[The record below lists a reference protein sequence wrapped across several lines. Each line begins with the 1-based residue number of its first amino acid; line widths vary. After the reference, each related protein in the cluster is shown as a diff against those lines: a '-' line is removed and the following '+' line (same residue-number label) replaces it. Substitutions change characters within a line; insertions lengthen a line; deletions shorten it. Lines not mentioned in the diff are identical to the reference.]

1 MFSFEY
7 IHSSYSRMMEDLAA
21 RLNVRPKDNW
31 VFFPEDIASG
41 YYRFLQ
47 LPNGLDV
54 NIINCRMNTDWL
66 IHRKSDEEEYYTLRF
81 DELTVEKEISIGID
95 TDVVERK
102 KETVAVAYLTSS
114 LFDWYYHG
122 TKGTFFKG
130 INILIPKEWLGKLMG
145 IELFDD
151 ILPAYLALK
160 SRSFNMEPLDKV
172 YYELMNE
179 VMQEDHD
186 SPLPNL
192 YIHNRV
198 QLLMERFFTRIHSRV
213 SLADVQSNIKHD
225 DIYTVLKIEK
235 LLTGNF
241 SDKPRS
247 IEELSRKATMSST
260 KLKKIFKSVFGLPI
274 YEYYQQKRMQR
285 AGELLATGKYSL
297 KQVAEK
303 IGYSNINNF
312 STAFKK
318 HMKQDP
324 STFSNTG

>member
-54 NIINCRMNTDWL
+54 NIINCRMNKDWL

-241 SDKPRS
+241 SDKPCS